1 MRVVFMGTP
10 EFAAS
15 IFIELKE
22 QHEVV
27 AVYTRADAVRGR
39 GKELVPSEVKK
50 AALDAGIPVFEPKS
64 LRGDDEIARLRDFAP
79 DVICV
84 AAYGMILPQA
94 VLDIPKHGCFNV
106 HASLLPKYR
115 GAAPIERAIL
125 NGDEEAGVC
134 IMRMEAGLDTG
145 DFCICRSCQIAG
157 MNAEHLTLELADKGA
172 NALLSAL
179 YAAEQ
184 GSLRWTKQIE
194 EDATWAPKIEKG
206 ELNLS
211 PALTCTENL
220 RHVQASGTQHPA
232 KCSLA
237 GKGAT
242 IVKAR
247 ALAADDSVVEQLAGI
262 SQGHVAFAQKRLF
275 LGCADGAFEIEE
287 IKPDGKKA
295 MDAKSFAA
303 GIQNIKSG
311 EIEWENI

>member
-15 IFIELKE
+15 ILIELRQ
-22 QHEVV
+22 QHDVV

-39 GKELVPSEVKK
+39 GKKLVPSEVKR
-50 AALDAGIPVFEPKS
+50 AALEAGIPVFEPKS
-64 LRGDDEIARLRDFAP
+64 LRSDEEVERLRELAP
-79 DVICV
+79 DAICV

-94 VLDIPKHGCFNV
+94 VLDIPKYGCFNV

-125 NGDEEAGVC
+125 NGDDEAGVC

-145 DFCICRSCQIAG
+145 DYCISRSCEIAG
-157 MNAEHLTLELADKGA
+157 MSAEHLTLELADKGA

-184 GSLRWTKQIE
+184 GSIRWTKQIE
-194 EDATWAPKIEKG
+194 ADATWAPKIEKG

-211 PALTCTENL
+211 PALSCVENL
-220 RHVQASGTQHPA
+220 RHVQASGVQHPA
-232 KCSLA
+232 KCAIA
-237 GKGAT
+237 GKGVTVVA
-242 IVKAR
+242 AR
-247 ALAADDSVVEQLAGI
+247 ALAADDAAAQ
-262 SQGHVAFAQKRLF
+262 HVADIAQGRVAFVQKRLF
-275 LGCADGAFEIEE
+275 LGCADGAFEIVE
-287 IKPDGKKA
+287 IKPDGKKD

-303 GIQNIKSG
+303 GVQNIKSG
-311 EIEWENI
+311 EIEWETI